1 MLSQINISNFA
12 LIENLTVDFYEGL
25 NVLSGETGAGKSI
38 LIDAI
43 NYVLGSKFNKDLI
56 RYGEDKT
63 YVEAVFSI
71 DNQEIRNE
79 LDQEFSEED
88 FLIISR
94 ETFLNGKSL
103 AKINGRSVT
112 VNYLKKISQFLIDI
126 HGQHDNQKLLDK
138 KTHITYLDSYGDE
151 KHLQNLQKYNSI
163 FNEWNQAVKDKQD
176 LINKYGDKDKRQEN
190 LKFRLEEINSVD
202 IKIGEDEELSSKIDL
217 LENAEKI
224 SENLS
229 LCYKL
234 LYESDEDSKSIYES
248 LSVCINSLKTVENNL
263 KDLKGHI
270 AVMEDFYYKLQ
281 DITYDIRNY
290 MENISYDENQLNS
303 INNRLYK
310 IQNLKKKY
318 GSTIEDI
325 LKYRDELLK
334 EYDEI
339 ENFNVYIKKLDNKI
353 SDLEKDL
360 NKYGDIIHKERIN
373 LGQNLEKRL
382 IEELK
387 YIGMEKS
394 KIKVHIEDSGTFYKN
409 GRDSVEFFISTN
421 PGEPLKELNRI
432 VSGGELSRVMLSI
445 KTVFADKDNTPSLIF
460 DEIDNGISGKTAQ
473 CVGEKLYQISKE
485 HQVFCITHL
494 PQIAVFSDNHFKIE
508 KFSIE
513 NKTYTKIE
521 KLNKDLK
528 EMEVARMI
536 GGKNLTRLTIENAK
550 EMISFA
556 DSYKL

>member
-12 LIENLTVDFYEGL
+12 LIENLTIDFYEGL

-56 RYGEDKT
+56 RFGEDKT

-79 LDQEFSEED
+79 LDQEFLEED

-112 VNYLKKISQFLIDI
+112 VNYLKKISPFLIDI

-138 KTHITYLDSYGDE
+138 KTHIIYLDSYGDE

-202 IKIGEDEELSSKIDL
+202 IKIGEDEELSDKIDL
-217 LENAEKI
+217 LQNAEKI

-234 LYESDEDSKSIYES
+234 LYESDEDSKSVYES
-248 LSVCINSLKTVENNL
+248 LNVCINSLKAVESNL
-263 KDLKGHI
+263 KDLRDHI

-281 DITYDIRNY
+281 DITYDIRNH
-290 MENISYDENQLNS
+290 MENISYDEDQLNS

-339 ENFNVYIKKLDNKI
+339 ENFSVYIKKLDDKI
-353 SDLEKDL
+353 SVLENDL

-409 GRDSVEFFISTN
+409 GRDSVEFLISTN

-508 KFSIE
+508 KFSKE

-521 KLNKDLK
+521 KLNKELK

-536 GGKNLTRLTIENAK
+536 GGKDLTKLTIENAK

>member
-12 LIENLTVDFYEGL
+12 LIENLTIDFYEGL

-63 YVEAVFSI
+63 YVEAIFTI

-79 LDQEFSEED
+79 LDPEFLEED

-112 VNYLKKISQFLIDI
+112 VNYLKKISPFLIDI

-138 KTHITYLDSYGDE
+138 KTHIIYLDSYGDE
-151 KHLQNLQKYNSI
+151 AHQENLQKYNSI

-176 LINKYGDKDKRQEN
+176 LISRYGDKDKRQEN
-190 LKFRLEEINSVD
+190 LKFKIEEISSLD
-202 IKIGEDEELSSKIDL
+202 MKIGEDEELSDKIDL
-217 LENAEKI
+217 LQNAEKI
-224 SENLS
+224 SDNLS

-234 LYESDEDSKSIYES
+234 LYESDEDSKSVYES
-248 LSVCINSLKTVENNL
+248 LNICINSLKAVENNL
-263 KDLKGHI
+263 KSLKDHI

-290 MENISYDENQLNS
+290 MENISYDEDQLNS
-303 INNRLYK
+303 INSRLYQ

-339 ENFNVYIKKLDNKI
+339 ENFGVYIKKLDNKI
-353 SDLEKDL
+353 ADLENDL
-360 NKYGDIIHKERIN
+360 NKYGSIIHNERVN

-382 IEELK
+382 VEELK

-394 KIKVHIEDSGTFYKN
+394 KIKVYIEETDTFYKN
-409 GRDSVEFFISTN
+409 GRDQVELLISTN
-421 PGEPLKELNRI
+421 QGEPLKELNRI

-494 PQIAVFSDNHFKIE
+494 PQIAVFSDNHYKIE
-508 KFSIE
+508 KFSKE
-513 NKTYTKIE
+513 NKTFTKIE
-521 KLNKDLK
+521 KLNKNSK
-528 EMEVARMI
+528 EMEIARMI
-536 GGKNLTRLTIENAK
+536 GGKDLTKLTIENAK

-556 DSYKL
+556 DNYKL

>member
-12 LIENLTVDFYEGL
+12 LIENLTIDFHEGL

-79 LDQEFSEED
+79 LEQEFLEED

-112 VNYLKKISQFLIDI
+112 VNYLRNIGSYLIDI
-126 HGQHDNQKLLDK
+126 HGQHDNQRLLDK
-138 KTHITYLDSYGDE
+138 KNHIEYLDKYGNSV
-151 KHLQNLQKYNSI
+151 HLENLQKYNSI
-163 FNEWNQAVKDKQD
+163 FNEWDQTIKDKQN
-176 LINKYGDKDKRQEN
+176 LLSRYGDKDKKLEY
-190 LKFRLEEINSVD
+190 LKFRIEEINSAD
-202 IKIGEDEELSSKIDL
+202 LKIGEDEELSNKIDL
-217 LENAEKI
+217 LQNAEKI

-229 LCYKL
+229 LCYSL
-234 LYESDEDSKSIYES
+234 LYESGEEGKSVYES
-248 LSVCINSLKTVENNL
+248 LNTCINSLKAIENNL
-263 KDLKGHI
+263 KTIKDHI
-270 AVMEDFYYKLQ
+270 GVMEDFYYKLQ
-281 DITYDIRNY
+281 EITYDIRNY
-290 MENISYDENQLNS
+290 MENINYDQDQLNS
-303 INNRLYK
+303 MNNRLYK

-318 GSTIEDI
+318 GNSIEEI
-325 LKYRDELLK
+325 LKYRDGLLK
-334 EYDEI
+334 ELDEI
-339 ENFNVYIKKLDNKI
+339 ENYGCYIQKLDKKI
-353 SDLEKDL
+353 EALENDL
-360 NKYGDIIHKERIN
+360 NKYGDIIHNERVS
-373 LGQNLEKRL
+373 LGQDLEKR
-382 IEELK
+382 IIHELK

-394 KIKVHIEDSGTFYKN
+394 RIRVKVEDKGNFYKN
-409 GRDSVEFFISTN
+409 GKDQVELLISAN
-421 PGEPLKELNRI
+421 PGEPLKELSRI

-445 KTVFADKDNTPSLIF
+445 KSVFADKDNTPSLIF

-473 CVGEKLYQISKE
+473 CVGEKLYTISKE

-494 PQIAVFSDNHFKIE
+494 PQIAVFSDHHYKIE
-508 KFSIE
+508 KFSKE
-513 NKTYTKIE
+513 NRTYTKIE
-521 KLNKDLK
+521 KLNKDSK
-528 EMEVARMI
+528 EIEIARMI
-536 GGKNLTRLTIENAK
+536 GGKDLTKLTIENAK

-556 DSYKL
+556 DGFKL

>member
-373 LGQNLEKRL
+373 SGQNLEKRL

-394 KIKVHIEDSGTFYKN
+394 KIKVHVEDSGTFYKN

-536 GGKNLTRLTIENAK
+536 GGKNLTKLTIENAK